1 MTPHMLLYHREEYT
15 KRVKSGLEWRESHHG
30 RYYHVPFDAKRFL
43 GKFSEEDARA
53 VSDGIVP
60 PPRAYAQD
68 KRFAKLRRTLE
79 GLSEEA
85 RGDLMSMFQLHEEDA
100 R

>member
-1 MTPHMLLYHREEYT
+1 MTPAILLYHREEYT
-15 KRVKSGLEWRESHHG
+15 KRVHSGLEWHESTHG
-30 RYYHVPFDAKRFL
+30 RYYHIPFDAKRFL

-53 VSDGIVP
+53 VSDGIMP
-60 PPRAYAQD
+60 PSRAYAQD
-68 KRFAKLRRTLE
+68 KRFAKLRRILE

-85 RGDLMSMFQLHEEDA
+85 RGELMSSFQPHEDNL